1 MYVSTISLCDAW
13 DGTQGAVQAPSK
25 VFLKEKKNS
34 SSILVNFLSQ
44 IIIIPTSNLILPQ
57 FGGEDYAER
66 RNGL

>member
-34 SSILVNFLSQ
+34 SILVNFLSQ
-44 IIIIPTSNLILPQ
+44 INIIPTSNLILTQ
-57 FGGEDYAER
+57 FGGEDYAEK